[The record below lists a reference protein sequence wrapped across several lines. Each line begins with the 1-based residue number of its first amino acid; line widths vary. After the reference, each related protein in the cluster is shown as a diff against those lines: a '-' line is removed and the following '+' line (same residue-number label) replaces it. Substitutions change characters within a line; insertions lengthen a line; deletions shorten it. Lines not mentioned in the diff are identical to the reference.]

1 MPIIRSSLWN
11 SLSNIDV
18 LDYIMCLFALVN
30 FSKTNDNNVAQQSV
44 TYLSYFV
51 QLSHVS
57 QIEFGSTFDISRWKD
72 IQFILQAYPN
82 VINLIIGS
90 RLLVLS
96 ELIDNPSLIPI
107 FKQIKMVKSI
117 TKKIYFP
124 SNLASKLVQRFPS
137 LIHIELQDLF

>member
-11 SLSNIDV
+11 TLSNIV
-18 LDYIMCLFALVN
+18 K
-30 FSKTNDNNVAQQSV
+30 FSEMNDNVFAEQSV

-51 QLSHVS
+51 QLSNVS

-72 IQFILQAYPN
+72 VQFILQACPN

-96 ELIDNPSLIPI
+96 KLIDNPSLIPI
-107 FKQIKMVKSI
+107 FKQIKMIESI
-117 TKKIYFP
+117 RKKIYFP
-124 SNLASKLVQRFPS
+124 SNFASKLVQRFPS